1 MKNPLLRAGAVYTGP
16 DIFRPASLFL
26 YASLVLEI
34 VILEWMSKP
43 ASTRSVTV
51 SLIVVATLSAVA
63 LARLV
68 RPGLLLVGRRHVLLE
83 LLASGSAIGMLSLQ
97 AQLTLAPLPWWI
109 GLASVFALVLESTL
123 ALAVVVGVASI
134 GAIISVA
141 TGGQPEDWLPGFFV
155 TLFAGL
161 LSIFLTKAM
170 AMNLAS
176 LEQALKNER
185 RFNVIARAARHV
197 FMITDRHF
205 RTTYINPAVNEVLGY
220 SEQEMLAGA
229 APAIH
234 PEDLPRRNANL
245 QLLRRKP
252 GANLSMKLRIRHQE
266 GHWVWLEIGGYNML
280 HDPAIGGLVFSIED
294 ISARVEAERKLTNEH
309 ALLRT
314 VLDLNPA
321 MIYAKDR
328 EGRFTVSNA
337 SFQKHYGFHSDA
349 ELHGKTAEELN
360 APGRDGDRRA
370 IIADIARR
378 MHLQDMQVM
387 RSGVPVENL
396 EVQDM
401 RDGEIERWYRT
412 FKYPLRDSSGAASG
426 MLGIVRDVTDSKE
439 YEMRLEHLAMHD
451 SLTGLPNRRYM
462 LKMIADQI
470 LPEGVPPQQVAV
482 LYFDLDFFKSVN
494 DTHGHDMGDR
504 CLIEVARRIQ
514 AALPPEDMVARFGG
528 DEFVILTHSGMDQA
542 RDRAASLLQ
551 ALATPIVVDDV
562 VVKLHGS
569 VGIAGLLASHR
580 TPSELIRDADAAMYQ
595 AKERGRNRI
604 EAFNAELQV
613 SATRRAQM
621 DVALRFALERHELTL
636 VYQPQ
641 VSLADGRLCGFEL
654 LMRWNSP
661 QYGEIKPDDF
671 IPIAERSGMVV
682 PIGLWALE
690 QACIQLRQWHQAYPR
705 QTPIT
710 LGVNVSMR
718 QLVHSAFIGEVAQIL
733 VRTGVAAECIELEL
747 TESSAMAN
755 PQQTI
760 ENLSKLKS
768 LGLRLALDDFGTG
781 YSSLAYLQR
790 LPIDVLKIDRAFAR
804 GLGRD
809 NNDAGIVQMILTLAQ
824 LLDLETIAEGVETAE
839 QVAVLRRLGCRMG
852 QGYFFSVGVPASQAG
867 HLLADNR
874 PYILRDAVNS

>member
-1 MKNPLLRAGAVYTGP
+1 MKMPLVRAGGVYTGP

-26 YASLVLEI
+26 YISLLFQI
-34 VILEWMSKP
+34 CILEWMSRP
-43 ASTRSVTV
+43 GPGRSVMV
-51 SLIVVATLSAVA
+51 SLFVMAALSTVA
-63 LARLV
+63 LVRLV
-68 RPGLLLVGRRHVLLE
+68 RPGLHLVGPSHVLLE
-83 LLASGSAIGMLSLQ
+83 LLASGTAIGMLSLQ
-97 AQLTLAPLPWWI
+97 AQLPIAPLPWWI

-123 ALAVVVGVASI
+123 ALAVIVLVAVC
-134 GAIISVA
+134 GALTSVA
-141 TGGQPEDWLPGFFV
+141 TGGQAEDWLPGFFV
-155 TLFAGL
+155 TVFAGL
-161 LSIFLTKAM
+161 LSVSLSRAM
-170 AMNLAS
+170 TMNLAS
-176 LEQALKNER
+176 LEQALMNER

-205 RTTYINPAVNEVLGY
+205 RTSYINPAVNDVLGY
-220 SEQEMLAGA
+220 TEQEMLAGA
-229 APAIH
+229 APVIH

-245 QLLRRKP
+245 QLLRRKA
-252 GANLSMKLRIRHQE
+252 GASLSMKLRIRHHD
-266 GHWVWLEIGGYNML
+266 GHWVWLEIRGYNML

-294 ISARVEAERKLTNEH
+294 ISARVEAERKLTEEH

-314 VLDLNPA
+314 VLDLNPS

-328 EGRFTVSNA
+328 DGRFTVTNT
-337 SFQKHYGFHSDA
+337 SFQTHYGFHSDA
-349 ELHGKTAEELN
+349 ELHGKTTEELN
-360 APGRDGDRRA
+360 APSRETGRSLIMPDS
-370 IIADIARR
+370 ARR
-378 MHLQDMQVM
+378 MHLQDMHVI
-387 RSGVPVENL
+387 SHGIAVENL

-401 RDGEIERWYRT
+401 RDGEVERWYRT

-439 YEMRLEHLAMHD
+439 YEMRLEHMAMHD

-462 LKMIADQI
+462 LKLIADEI
-470 LPEGVPPQQVAV
+470 LPEGVLPSPIAV

-504 CLIEVARRIQ
+504 CLIEVARRIRTE
-514 AALPPEDMVARFGG
+514 LPAEDMVSRFGG
-528 DEFVILTHSGMDQA
+528 DEFVILVHAGIEAA
-542 RDRAASLLQ
+542 RDRAARLLQ
-551 ALATPIVVDDV
+551 LLAMPIVVDDI

-569 VGIAGLLASHR
+569 IGIAGLLASHR

-604 EAFNAELQV
+604 EAFNAEFQV

-621 DVALRFALERHELTL
+621 DVALRFALERRELTL

-641 VSLADGRLCGFEL
+641 VALADGRLCGFEL

-690 QACIQLRQWHQAYPR
+690 QACIQLKQWQRDYPR
-705 QTPIT
+705 QIPIT

-718 QLVHSAFIGEVAQIL
+718 QLVHSSFIGEVAQIL
-733 VRTGVAAECIELEL
+733 VRTGVAANCIELEL

-809 NNDAGIVQMILTLAQ
+809 NNDAGIVQMILTLAH
-824 LLDLETIAEGVETAE
+824 LLDLDTIAEGVETSE

-852 QGYFFSVGVPASQAG
+852 QGYFFSAGVPAAQAEG
-867 HLLADNR
+867 LLASDR
-874 PYILRDAVNS
+874 PYPLRDAVSN

>member
-1 MKNPLLRAGAVYTGP
+1 MKIPLLNGGGVYTGP

-34 VILEWMSKP
+34 CILEWMNKP
-43 ASTRSVTV
+43 GSSRSVMV
-51 SLIVVATLSAVA
+51 SLAVMSILSAVA
-63 LARLV
+63 LARLF
-68 RPGLLLVGRRHVLLE
+68 RPGLQLVRRRHVMLE
-83 LLASGSAIGMLSLQ
+83 LLASGVAIGMLSVQSHLP
-97 AQLTLAPLPWWI
+97 LAPLPWWI
-109 GLASVFALVLESTL
+109 GLASVFALVLESNL
-123 ALAVVVGVASI
+123 ALAVVMGVAVS
-134 GAIISVA
+134 GALTSVA

-155 TLFAGL
+155 TVFAGL
-161 LSIFLTKAM
+161 LSVSLTKAM

-176 LEQALKNER
+176 LEQALMNDR
-185 RFNVIARAARHV
+185 RFNVIARAAKHV
-197 FMITDRHF
+197 FMITNRHF
-205 RTTYINPAVNEVLGY
+205 RTTYINPAVNDVLGY
-220 SEQEMLAGA
+220 TEQEMLAGT
-229 APAIH
+229 APVIH

-245 QLLRRKP
+245 QLLRRKA
-252 GANLSMKLRIRHQE
+252 GASLSMKLRIRHKA
-266 GHWVWLEIGGYNML
+266 GHWVWLEIRGYNML

-294 ISARVEAERKLTNEH
+294 ISARVEAERKLTEEH

-328 EGRFTVSNA
+328 DGRFTITNA
-337 SFQKHYGFHSDA
+337 SFQKHYGFRSDV
-349 ELHGKTAEELN
+349 ELHGKTIEELN
-360 APGRDGDRRA
+360 SAGTENGRRPMV
-370 IIADIARR
+370 ADAARR
-378 MHLQDMQVM
+378 MHLQDLHVI
-387 RSGVPVENL
+387 RSGVAVENL

-401 RDGEIERWYRT
+401 RDGEVERWYRT
-412 FKYPLRDSSGAASG
+412 FKYPLRDGSGATSG

-462 LKMIADQI
+462 LKMISDQI
-470 LPEGVPPQQVAV
+470 LPEGVPPPQIAV

-514 AALPPEDMVARFGG
+514 AELPLDDIVSRFGG
-528 DEFVILTHSGMDQA
+528 DEFVILTHASVEDA
-542 RDRAASLLQ
+542 RERAGRLLQ
-551 ALATPIVVDDV
+551 ALAQPIVVDDI

-569 VGIAGLLASHR
+569 IGIASLLPTHR
-580 TPSELIRDADAAMYQ
+580 TPSALIRDADAAMYQ

-604 EAFNAELQV
+604 EAFNAALQV

-621 DVALRFALERHELTL
+621 DVALRFALERNELTL

-641 VSLADGRLCGFEL
+641 VTLADGRLCGFEL

-690 QACIQLRQWHQAYPR
+690 QACVQLKKWHQDYPR
-705 QTPIT
+705 QTPVT

-718 QLVHSAFIGEVAQIL
+718 QLVHSSFIGEVAQIL
-733 VRTGVAAECIELEL
+733 IRTGVAPECIELEL

-852 QGYFFSVGVPASQAG
+852 QGYFFSAGVPAAQAE
-867 HLLADNR
+867 HMLAANR
-874 PYILRDAVNS
+874 PYPLRDAVSS

>member
-1 MKNPLLRAGAVYTGP
+1 MKLPLARIRGTYAGP

-26 YASLVLEI
+26 YVSLLLEI
-34 VILEWMSKP
+34 GVLIWMGQSGS
-43 ASTRSVTV
+43 AQSVRTALWV
-51 SLIVVATLSAVA
+51 MAALSVVALVR
-63 LARLV
+63 LARPDLH
-68 RPGLLLVGRRHVLLE
+68 LLGRWHVLLE
-83 LLASGSAIGMLSLQ
+83 LLAAGAAIGMLSLQ
-97 AQLTLAPLPWWI
+97 AQLPLAPLPWWI
-109 GLASVFALVLESTL
+109 GLAIVFALVLETTL
-123 ALAVVVGVASI
+123 ALVVVVGVAAT
-134 GAIISVA
+134 GALTSVA
-141 TGGQPEDWLPGFFV
+141 TGGQPEDWLPALCV
-155 TLFAGL
+155 TLFAGM
-161 LSIFLTKAM
+161 LSIWLARAM
-170 AMNLAS
+170 AANLAS
-176 LEQALKNER
+176 LEQALMNDR

-197 FMITDRHF
+197 FMITDRRF
-205 RTTYINPAVNEVLGY
+205 RTTYINPAVNDVLGY
-220 SEQEMLAGA
+220 TEQEMLDGA

-234 PEDLPRRNANL
+234 PLDLPRRNANL
-245 QLLRRKP
+245 QLLRRKA
-252 GANLSMKLRIRHQE
+252 GTSLAMKLRIRHQE
-266 GHWVWLEIGGYNML
+266 GHWVWLEIRGYNML
-280 HDPAIGGLVFSIED
+280 HDPAIGGLVFSIDD
-294 ISARVEAERKLTNEH
+294 ISARVEAERKLTEEH

-314 VLDLNPA
+314 VLDLNPS

-328 EGRFTVSNA
+328 EGRFTISNA
-337 SFQKHYGFHSDA
+337 GFQKHNGYRSDA
-349 ELHGKTAEELN
+349 ELHGRTWEELH
-360 APGRDGDRRA
+360 ATTRTGARRL
-370 IIADIARR
+370 ITPETARR
-378 MHLQDMQVM
+378 MHLQDMHVI
-387 RSGVPVENL
+387 RSGVAVENL

-401 RDGEIERWYRT
+401 RDGEVERWYRT

-426 MLGIVRDVTDSKE
+426 MLAIVRDVTDSKE

-462 LKMIADQI
+462 LKSIADQI
-470 LPEGVPPQQVAV
+470 LPEEAPPRELAV

-528 DEFVILTHSGMDQA
+528 DEFVVLTHVAVDVACERGV
-542 RDRAASLLQ
+542 RLLH
-551 ALATPIVVDDV
+551 ALALPIVVDDI

-569 VGIAGLLASHR
+569 IGVASLLASHR

-595 AKERGRNRI
+595 AKERGRNRV
-604 EAFNAELQV
+604 EAFNAALQV

-621 DVALRFALERHELTL
+621 DVALRFALERNELTL

-641 VSLADGRLCGFEL
+641 VALADGNLCGFEL

-671 IPIAERSGMVV
+671 IPIAERSGTVV

-690 QACIQLRQWHQAYPR
+690 QACLQLKKWQHDYPR
-705 QTPIT
+705 KTPIT

-718 QLVHSAFIGEVAQIL
+718 QLVHSSFIGEVAQIL
-733 VRTGVAAECIELEL
+733 VRTGVAPECIELEL

-760 ENLSKLKS
+760 ENLTRLKS

-809 NNDAGIVQMILTLAQ
+809 SNDAGIVQMILTLAQ
-824 LLDLETIAEGVETAE
+824 LLELDTIAEGVETAE
-839 QVAVLRRLGCRMG
+839 QIAVLRKLGCRMG
-852 QGYFFSVGVPASQAG
+852 QGYFFSAGVPAAQAER
-867 HLLADNR
+867 LLASDR
-874 PYILRDAVNS
+874 PYPLTAPVST

>member
-1 MKNPLLRAGAVYTGP
+1 MKLALARVGSVYTGP

-26 YASLVLEI
+26 YASLLLQI
-34 VILEWMSKP
+34 CILEWMGKP
-43 ASTRSVTV
+43 AATRSVLV
-51 SLIVVATLSAVA
+51 SLVVMAVLSAVSVV
-63 LARLV
+63 RIV
-68 RPGLLLVGRRHVLLE
+68 RPGLHLSSRRHMLLE
-83 LLASGSAIGMLSLQ
+83 LLASGAAIGMLSLQ
-97 AQLTLAPLPWWI
+97 AQLPIAPLPWWI
-109 GLASVFALVLESTL
+109 GLASVFALVLETTL
-123 ALAVVVGVASI
+123 AMVIIVVVAVT
-134 GAIISVA
+134 GALTSVA

-161 LSIFLTKAM
+161 LSVSLAKAM
-170 AMNLAS
+170 AMNQVS
-176 LEQALKNER
+176 IEQALMNER
-185 RFNVIARAARHV
+185 RFNVIARAAKHV

-205 RTTYINPAVNEVLGY
+205 RTTYINPAVNDVLGY
-220 SEQEMLAGA
+220 TEQEMLAGA
-229 APAIH
+229 IPVIH
-234 PEDLPRRNANL
+234 PDDLARRNANL
-245 QLLRRKP
+245 QLLRRKT
-252 GANLSMKLRIRHQE
+252 GASLAMKLRIRHHE
-266 GHWVWLEIGGYNML
+266 GHWVWLEIRGYNML

-294 ISARVEAERKLTNEH
+294 ISARVEAERKLTEEH

-328 EGRFTVSNA
+328 DGRFTITNA
-337 SFQKHYGFHSDA
+337 SFQKHYGFRSDA
-349 ELHGKTAEELN
+349 ELHGKTAEELHTLSRKD
-360 APGRDGDRRA
+360 GRPLIMPDS
-370 IIADIARR
+370 ARR
-378 MHLQDMQVM
+378 MHLQDMHVVL
-387 RSGVPVENL
+387 SGIAVENL

-401 RDGEIERWYRT
+401 RDGEVERWYRT
-412 FKYPLRDSSGAASG
+412 FKYPLRDSGGAASG
-426 MLGIVRDVTDSKE
+426 MLAIVRDVTDSKE

-470 LPEGVPPQQVAV
+470 LPEGVPPPQIAV

-494 DTHGHDMGDR
+494 DTHGHDIGDR
-504 CLIEVARRIQ
+504 CLMEVARRIRHE
-514 AALPPEDMVARFGG
+514 LPPEDMVSRFGG
-528 DEFVILTHSGMDQA
+528 DEFVILTHAGIDAA
-542 RDRAASLLQ
+542 RERATSLLE
-551 ALATPIVVDDV
+551 ALAQPIVVDDI

-569 VGIAGLLASHR
+569 IGIAKLLASHR

-595 AKERGRNRI
+595 AKERGRNRV
-604 EAFNAELQV
+604 EAYNAELQV

-621 DVALRFALERHELTL
+621 DVALRFALERNELTL

-641 VSLADGRLCGFEL
+641 VALADGRLCGFEL

-690 QACIQLRQWHQAYPR
+690 QACLQLKKWQQDHPR
-705 QTPIT
+705 KTPIT

-733 VRTGVAAECIELEL
+733 VRTGVAPECIELEL

-760 ENLSKLKS
+760 ENLAKLKG

-809 NNDAGIVQMILTLAQ
+809 NNDAGIVQMILTLAH
-824 LLDLETIAEGVETAE
+824 LLDLDTIAEGVETAE
-839 QVAVLRRLGCRMG
+839 QIAVLRRLGCRMG
-852 QGYFFSVGVPASQAG
+852 QGYFFSAGVPAAQAER
-867 HLLADNR
+867 LLVADR
-874 PYILRDAVNS
+874 PYPLYAVVNS

>member
-1 MKNPLLRAGAVYTGP
+1 MKLPLARLSGAHAGP

-26 YASLVLEI
+26 YASLVVEMSVLI
-34 VILEWMSKP
+34 WMGNPGS
-43 ASTRSVTV
+43 ARSVR
-51 SLIVVATLSAVA
+51 VA
-63 LARLV
+63 LLVMSALSLVALVRVLWPGLRLV
-68 RPGLLLVGRRHVLLE
+68 RRRYVLLE
-83 LLASGSAIGMLSLQ
+83 LLASGAAISMLSLQ
-97 AQLTLAPLPWWI
+97 AQLPIAPLPWWI
-109 GLASVFALVLESTL
+109 GLASVFALVLTTGL
-123 ALAVVVGVASI
+123 ALTVVVAVAVT
-134 GAIISVA
+134 GALTSVA
-141 TGGQPEDWLPGFFV
+141 TGASPEDWLPALFV
-155 TLFAGL
+155 TLFAGM
-161 LSIFLTKAM
+161 LSIWLSGALS
-170 AMNLAS
+170 MNLAS
-176 LEQALKNER
+176 LEQSLMNER

-205 RTTYINPAVNEVLGY
+205 RTTYINPAVNDVLGY
-220 SEQEMLAGA
+220 TEHEMLAGT
-229 APAIH
+229 APVIH

-252 GANLSMKLRIRHQE
+252 GTSLAMKLRIRHHD
-266 GHWVWLEIGGYNML
+266 GHWVWLEIRGYNML

-294 ISARVEAERKLTNEH
+294 ISARVEAERKLTEEH
-309 ALLRT
+309 VLLRA
-314 VLDLNPA
+314 VLELNPA
-321 MIYAKDR
+321 MIYAKDS
-328 EGRFTVSNA
+328 EGRFTISNA
-337 SFQKHYGFHSDA
+337 SFQKHNGYASDA
-349 ELHGKTAEELN
+349 ELLGKTWEELY
-360 APGRDGDRRA
+360 AHVPADPRRL
-370 IIADIARR
+370 ITPDTARR
-378 MHLQDMQVM
+378 MHRQDMHVI
-387 RSGVPVENL
+387 RSGVAVENL

-401 RDGEIERWYRT
+401 RDGEVERWYRT
-412 FKYPLRDSSGAASG
+412 FKYPLRDSSGAPSG
-426 MLGIVRDVTDSKE
+426 MLAIVRDVTDSKE

-462 LKMIADQI
+462 LKAIADQI
-470 LPEGVPPQQVAV
+470 LPEDVPPRQLTV

-514 AALPPEDMVARFGG
+514 GKLTPQDMVARFGG
-528 DEFVILTHSGMDQA
+528 DEFVVLTHMSMDDACA
-542 RDRAASLLQ
+542 RGAELLG
-551 ALATPIVVDDV
+551 ALAEPIVVDDI

-569 VGIAGLLASHR
+569 IGIATLLAAHR

-604 EAFNAELQV
+604 EAFNAALQV

-621 DVALRFALERHELTL
+621 DVALRFALERRELNL

-641 VSLADGRLCGFEL
+641 VVLADGSLCGFEL
-654 LMRWNSP
+654 LLRWNSP

-690 QACIQLRQWHQAYPR
+690 QACLQLRKWQRDYPR

-718 QLVHSAFIGEVAQIL
+718 QLVHASFIGEVAQIL
-733 VRTGVAAECIELEL
+733 VRTGVAPECIELEL

-804 GLGRD
+804 ALGREG
-809 NNDAGIVQMILTLAQ
+809 NDAGIVQMILALAQ
-824 LLDLETIAEGVETAE
+824 LLKLDTIAEGVETAE
-839 QVAVLRRLGCRMG
+839 QIAVLRQLGCRMG
-852 QGYFFSVGVPASQAG
+852 QGYFFSAGVPAEQAER
-867 HLLADNR
+867 LLALDQ
-874 PYILRDAVNS
+874 PYPLSAPLNT

>member
-1 MKNPLLRAGAVYTGP
+1 MKLPLMRAGGVYTGP

-26 YASLVLEI
+26 YASLLLQI
-34 VILEWMSKP
+34 CILEWMAKP
-43 ASTRSVTV
+43 GSTRSVLV
-51 SLIVVATLSAVA
+51 SLVVMAALSAVA
-63 LARLV
+63 LVRFV
-68 RPGLLLVGRRHVLLE
+68 RPTLQLVGRRHVLLE
-83 LLASGSAIGMLSLQ
+83 LLASGAAIGMLSLE
-97 AQLTLAPLPWWI
+97 AQLPLAPLPWWI
-109 GLASVFALVLESTL
+109 GLASVFALALESTL
-123 ALAVVVGVASI
+123 ALAVVVVVAI
-134 GAIISVA
+134 AGALTSVA

-161 LSIFLTKAM
+161 LSMSLAKAM

-176 LEQALKNER
+176 LEQALMNER
-185 RFNVIARAARHV
+185 RFNVIARAAKHV
-197 FMITDRHF
+197 FMITDRRF
-205 RTTYINPAVNEVLGY
+205 RTTYINPAVNDVLGY
-220 SEQEMLAGA
+220 TEQEMLAGA
-229 APAIH
+229 EPVIH
-234 PEDLPRRNANL
+234 PDDLPRRNINL
-245 QLLRRKP
+245 QLLRRHA
-252 GANLSMKLRIRHQE
+252 GASQAMKLRIRHRE
-266 GHWVWLEIGGYNML
+266 GHWVWLEIRGYNML

-294 ISARVEAERKLTNEH
+294 ISARVEAERKLTEEH

-328 EGRFTVSNA
+328 EGRFTITNA
-337 SFQKHYGFHSDA
+337 GFQKHYGFRSDA

-360 APGRDGDRRA
+360 GMSRTDGRRPVTPEA
-370 IIADIARR
+370 AHR
-378 MHLQDMQVM
+378 MHLQDMNVI
-387 RSGVPVENL
+387 RSGVAVENL

-401 RDGEIERWYRT
+401 HDGEVERWYRT
-412 FKYPLRDSSGAASG
+412 FKYPLRDSSGTASG
-426 MLGIVRDVTDSKE
+426 MLAIVRDVTDSKE
-439 YEMRLEHLAMHD
+439 YEMRLEHLALHD

-470 LPEGVPPQQVAV
+470 LPEGVPPPQVAV

-494 DTHGHDMGDR
+494 DTHGHDTGDR
-504 CLIEVARRIQ
+504 CLIEVARRIR
-514 AALPPEDMVARFGG
+514 AELPPEDMVSRFGG
-528 DEFVILTHSGMDQA
+528 DEFVILTHAGMDVA
-542 RDRAASLLQ
+542 CERAARLLR
-551 ALATPIVVDDV
+551 ALSHPIVIDDI

-569 VGIAGLLASHR
+569 IGIASLLAAHR

-595 AKERGRNRI
+595 AKERGRNRV
-604 EAFNAELQV
+604 EAFDAALQV

-621 DVALRFALERHELTL
+621 DVALRFALERNELTL
-636 VYQPQ
+636 VFQPQ
-641 VSLADGRLCGFEL
+641 VALVDGRLCGFEL

-671 IPIAERSGMVV
+671 IPIAEKSGMVV

-690 QACIQLRQWHQAYPR
+690 QACMQLKKWQQDYPR
-705 QTPIT
+705 AIPIT

-733 VRTGVAAECIELEL
+733 VRTGVDPECIELEL

-760 ENLSKLKS
+760 ENLSRLKS

-809 NNDAGIVQMILTLAQ
+809 SNDAGIVQMILTLAK
-824 LLDLETIAEGVETAE
+824 LLDLDTIAEGVETAE
-839 QVAVLRRLGCRMG
+839 QIAVLRGLGCRMG
-852 QGYFFSVGVPASQAG
+852 QGYFFSAGVPAAQAER
-867 HLLADNR
+867 LLAADR
-874 PYILRDAVNS
+874 PYPLYAAVST

>member
-1 MKNPLLRAGAVYTGP
+1 MKLPLARISGAYAGP

-26 YASLVLEI
+26 YVSLLLEIGVLIWMGQSGSAQSVKVALWVMAALSLV
-34 VILEWMSKP
+34 
-43 ASTRSVTV
+43 
-51 SLIVVATLSAVA
+51 A
-63 LARLV
+63 LVRLV
-68 RPGLLLVGRRHVLLE
+68 RPDLHLVGRWHVLLE
-83 LLASGSAIGMLSLQ
+83 LMAAGAAIGMLSLQ
-97 AQLTLAPLPWWI
+97 AQLPLAPLPWWI
-109 GLASVFALVLESTL
+109 GLAIVFALVLEATL
-123 ALAVVVGVASI
+123 ALVVVVGVAI
-134 GAIISVA
+134 TGALTSVA
-141 TGGQPEDWLPGFFV
+141 TGGQPEDWLPAFCV

-161 LSIFLTKAM
+161 LSIWLSRAM
-170 AMNLAS
+170 TANLAS
-176 LEQALKNER
+176 LEQALMNDR

-197 FMITDRHF
+197 FMITDRRF
-205 RTTYINPAVNEVLGY
+205 RTTYINPAVNDVLGY
-220 SEQEMLAGA
+220 TEQEMLAGA
-229 APAIH
+229 APEIH

-245 QLLRRKP
+245 QLLRRKT
-252 GANLSMKLRIRHQE
+252 GTSLAMKLRIRHHE
-266 GHWVWLEIGGYNML
+266 GHWVWLEIRGYNML

-294 ISARVEAERKLTNEH
+294 ISARVEAEHKLTEEH

-328 EGRFTVSNA
+328 EGRFTISNA
-337 SFQKHYGFHSDA
+337 SFQKHNGYHSDA
-349 ELHGKTAEELN
+349 ELHGRTWEELH
-360 APGRDGDRRA
+360 AATRAGARRLIRPEA
-370 IIADIARR
+370 ARR
-378 MHLQDMQVM
+378 MHLQDMHVI
-387 RSGVPVENL
+387 RSGVAVENL

-401 RDGEIERWYRT
+401 RDGEVERWYRT
-412 FKYPLRDSSGAASG
+412 YKYPLRDSGGAVSG
-426 MLGIVRDVTDSKE
+426 MLAIVRDVTDSKE

-462 LKMIADQI
+462 LKAIADQI
-470 LPEGVPPQQVAV
+470 LPEDVPPRQLAV

-514 AALPPEDMVARFGG
+514 AELPPEDMVARFGG
-528 DEFVILTHSGMDQA
+528 DEFVVLTHVSMEVACERG
-542 RDRAASLLQ
+542 ASLLR
-551 ALATPIVVDDV
+551 ALAQPIVVDDI

-569 VGIAGLLASHR
+569 IGVASLLASHR

-595 AKERGRNRI
+595 AKERGRNRV

-621 DVALRFALERHELTL
+621 DVALRFALERNELTL

-641 VSLADGRLCGFEL
+641 VALADGRLCGFEL

-661 QYGEIKPDDF
+661 QYGEIRPDDF
-671 IPIAERSGMVV
+671 IPIAERSGTVV

-690 QACIQLRQWHQAYPR
+690 QACLQLKKWQHDYPR
-705 QTPIT
+705 KTPIT

-718 QLVHSAFIGEVAQIL
+718 QLVHSSFIGEVAQIL
-733 VRTGVAAECIELEL
+733 VRTGVAPGCIELEL

-760 ENLSKLKS
+760 ENLSRLKS

-824 LLDLETIAEGVETAE
+824 LLDLDTIAEGVETAE
-839 QVAVLRRLGCRMG
+839 QVAVLGKLGCRMG
-852 QGYFFSVGVPASQAG
+852 QGYFFSAGVPAAQAER
-867 HLLADNR
+867 LLASDQ
-874 PYILRDAVNS
+874 PYPLTAPVNN